1 MTEEKT
7 ETKVETSTTAVEEGE
22 TVTPTVEGGEKV
34 TQPTQNEDNQ
44 PFKVFKTQTEFD
56 NAATKIKGSVERSI
70 LKELGIKDMSD
81 LEKVKSAYQ
90 ASLTQEEKNAQ
101 ALAEL
106 EEIKK
111 QNTRKDFIINA
122 LAKNSNEAIEDVGKQ
137 VTMAES
143 LLTAGIYSTFDEAFN
158 YVRGLRGVQQPQ
170 PQVPQGKNIVQPDT
184 PTQPV
189 KNPFKKGTEDYSL
202 QAQTDLYK
210 KDPELAR
217 KLAKEAGIT
226 L

>member
-1 MTEEKT
+1 MSDEIKNG
-7 ETKVETSTTAVEEGE
+7 TSAVAVEEGK
-22 TVTPTVEGGEKV
+22 TVTPPENGGEKV
-34 TQPTQNEDNQ
+34 TQPEKKEELQ
-44 PFKVFKTQTEFD
+44 PFKVFKTQTDFD
-56 NAATKIKGSVERSI
+56 NEAAKIKGSVERGF
-70 LKELGIKDMSD
+70 LKKLGIKDEAD
-81 LEKVKSAYQ
+81 LEKVKLAYE

-111 QNTRKDFIINA
+111 QSKRKDFVINA
-122 LAKNSNEAIEDVGKQ
+122 LAKKSNEAIEDVEKQ

-143 LLTAGIYSTFDEAFN
+143 LLAAGHYSTFDEAFEF
-158 YVRGLRGVQQPQ
+158 VRGVRTQVVEKPAIPQ
-170 PQVPQGKNIVQPDT
+170 DKNIVQPDT
-184 PTQPV
+184 TTVPV
-189 KNPFKKGTEDYSL
+189 KNPFKKGTEDYNL

-226 L
+226 LG

>member
-1 MTEEKT
+1 MSEEN
-7 ETKVETSTTAVEEGE
+7 KVETSTTAVEEGKS
-22 TVTPTVEGGEKV
+22 VTPTVEGGEKV
-34 TQPTQNEDNQ
+34 TQPKNEENQ
-44 PFKVFKTQTEFD
+44 PFKVFKTQTDYD
-56 NAATKIKGSVERSI
+56 NEAAYIKGSVERKF
-70 LKELGIKDMSD
+70 LKELGIKDKAD
-81 LEKVKSAYQ
+81 LEKVKLAYE
-90 ASLTQEEKNAQ
+90 ASLTQEQKTAQ

-111 QNTRKDFIINA
+111 QNSRKDFIINA

-143 LLTAGIYSTFDEAFN
+143 LLTAGIYSTFDEAFS

-170 PQVPQGKNIVQPDT
+170 VTVPQGKNIVQPDT
-184 PTQPV
+184 PTQPI
-189 KNPFKKGTEDYSL
+189 KNPFKKGTEEYSL

>member
-1 MTEEKT
+1 MSEEI
-7 ETKVETSTTAVEEGE
+7 KVETSTTAVEEGQKVTS
-22 TVTPTVEGGEKV
+22 TVNEGEKV
-34 TQPTQNEDNQ
+34 TQPKNEELQ
-44 PFKVFKTQTEFD
+44 PFKVFKTQSDFD
-56 NAATKIKGSVERSI
+56 NEAAKIKGSVERNF
-70 LKELGIKDMSD
+70 LKKLGIKDEAD
-81 LEKVKSAYQ
+81 LEKVKSAYE

-106 EEIKK
+106 DEIKK

-122 LAKNSNEAIEDVGKQ
+122 LAKSSNEAIEDVGKQ

-158 YVRGLRGVQQPQ
+158 YVRGLRGVQQQQ

-202 QAQTDLYK
+202 QAQTDLFK

>member
-1 MTEEKT
+1 MSEQTT
-7 ETKVETSTTAVEEGE
+7 ETKVETSTTAVEEGK
-22 TVTPTVEGGEKV
+22 TVTPTNEGGEKV
-34 TQPTQNEDNQ
+34 TQPKNEELQ
-44 PFKVFKTQTEFD
+44 PFKVFKTQTDFD
-56 NAATKIKGSVERSI
+56 NEAAKIKGSVERSF
-70 LKELGIKDMSD
+70 LKKLGIKDEAD
-81 LEKVKSAYQ
+81 LEKVKIAYE

-106 EEIKK
+106 DEIKK

-122 LAKNSNEAIEDVGKQ
+122 LAKSSNEAIEDVGKQ

-202 QAQTDLYK
+202 QAQTDLFK